1 MDELEQ
7 TLKRERENA
16 RVLSHVISKFRY
28 ILRATSY
35 KAILLMRA
43 AFLVVLSFL
52 LHPLKVL
59 FTKTTTNNTT
69 NNSRRG
75 FRRRRFLRASISR
88 ETETTPPSCQC
99 RRLSKDETMWLFPH
113 RIDPM
118 FEDDDEENT
127 KLNNVRSGRSERS
140 CHVWF
145 ENGYV

>member
-1 MDELEQ
+1 M
-7 TLKRERENA
+7 LKRERENA
-16 RVLSHVISKFRY
+16 RVLSHALEISSHSSRS
-28 ILRATSY
+28 IR
-35 KAILLMRA
+35 AILLMRA

-59 FTKTTTNNTT
+59 FTKTTSSSSN

-75 FRRRRFLRASISR
+75 FRRRRFLRASFSR
-88 ETETTPPSCQC
+88 ETETTPPSRQC
-99 RRLSKDETMWLFPH
+99 HRLSKDETMWLFPH

-118 FEDDDEENT
+118 FEDDDDEENNT
-127 KLNNVRSGRSERS
+127 LNNVRSGRSERS

>member
-1 MDELEQ
+1 M
-7 TLKRERENA
+7 LKRERENA
-16 RVLSHVISKFRY
+16 RVLSHALEISSHSSRS
-28 ILRATSY
+28 IR
-35 KAILLMRA
+35 AILLMRA

-59 FTKTTTNNTT
+59 FTKTTSSSSN

-75 FRRRRFLRASISR
+75 FFRRRRFLRASFSR
-88 ETETTPPSCQC
+88 ETETTPPSRQC
-99 RRLSKDETMWLFPH
+99 HRLSKDETMWLFPH

-118 FEDDDEENT
+118 FEDDDDEENNT
-127 KLNNVRSGRSERS
+127 LNNVRSGRSERS

>member
-16 RVLSHVISKFRY
+16 RVLSHVTRNFVTFF
-28 ILRATSY
+28 AQHH

-75 FRRRRFLRASISR
+75 FRRRRFLRASFSR
-88 ETETTPPSCQC
+88 ETETTPPSRQC
-99 RRLSKDETMWLFPH
+99 HRLSKDETMWLFPH

-127 KLNNVRSGRSERS
+127 KYNNIRSGRSERS

>member
-1 MDELEQ
+1 M
-7 TLKRERENA
+7 LKRERENA
-16 RVLSHVISKFRY
+16 RVLSHVTRNFVT
-28 ILRATSY
+28 LVFAQHH

-59 FTKTTTNNTT
+59 FTKTTSSSSN

-75 FRRRRFLRASISR
+75 FFRRRRFLRASFSR
-88 ETETTPPSCQC
+88 ETETTPPSRQC
-99 RRLSKDETMWLFPH
+99 HRLSKDETMWLFPH

-118 FEDDDEENT
+118 FEDDDDEENNT
-127 KLNNVRSGRSERS
+127 LNNVRSGRSERS

>member
-16 RVLSHVISKFRY
+16 RVLSHVISKFRH
-28 ILRATSY
+28 ILREHH

-75 FRRRRFLRASISR
+75 FRRRRFLRASFSR
-88 ETETTPPSCQC
+88 ETETTPPSRQC
-99 RRLSKDETMWLFPH
+99 HRLSKDETMWLFPH

-127 KLNNVRSGRSERS
+127 TLNNVRSGRSERS

>member
-1 MDELEQ
+1 MSSRNFVTYFAQ
-7 TLKRERENA
+7 
-16 RVLSHVISKFRY
+16 HH
-28 ILRATSY
+28 

-75 FRRRRFLRASISR
+75 FRRRRFLRASFSR
-88 ETETTPPSCQC
+88 ETETTTSTSRQC
-99 RRLSKDETMWLFPH
+99 HRLSRDETMWLFPH

-127 KLNNVRSGRSERS
+127 KYNNIRSGRSERS

>member
-1 MDELEQ
+1 M
-7 TLKRERENA
+7 LKRERENA
-16 RVLSHVISKFRY
+16 RVLSHALEISSLSSRS
-28 ILRATSY
+28 IR
-35 KAILLMRA
+35 AILLMRA

-59 FTKTTTNNTT
+59 FTKTTSSSSN

-75 FRRRRFLRASISR
+75 FFRRRRFLRASFSR
-88 ETETTPPSCQC
+88 ETETTPPSRQC
-99 RRLSKDETMWLFPH
+99 HRLSKDETMWLFPH

-118 FEDDDEENT
+118 FEDDDEENNT
-127 KLNNVRSGRSERS
+127 LNNVRSGRSERS

>member
-1 MDELEQ
+1 
-7 TLKRERENA
+7 
-16 RVLSHVISKFRY
+16 
-28 ILRATSY
+28 
-35 KAILLMRA
+35 MRA

-59 FTKTTTNNTT
+59 FTKTTSNNTT

-75 FRRRRFLRASISR
+75 FRRRRFLRASFSR
-88 ETETTPPSCQC
+88 ETETTPPSRQC
-99 RRLSKDETMWLFPH
+99 HRLSKDETMWLFPH

-127 KLNNVRSGRSERS
+127 KYNNIRSGRSERS

-145 ENGYV
+145 ENGYVWCRWYSWSQREIVFRLFVSLGVLSVVLSLSCLVV

>member
-1 MDELEQ
+1 MFRVSNSQLSFSC
-7 TLKRERENA
+7 ENA
-16 RVLSHVISKFRY
+16 FWT
-28 ILRATSY
+28 TSFFLIRFFAQHH

-59 FTKTTTNNTT
+59 FTKTTSNTT
-69 NNSRRG
+69 TNDSRRG
-75 FRRRRFLRASISR
+75 FRRRRFLRASFSR
-88 ETETTPPSCQC
+88 ETETTPPSRQC
-99 RRLSKDETMWLFPH
+99 HRLSKDETMWLFPH

-118 FEDDDEENT
+118 FEDDEEENT
-127 KLNNVRSGRSERS
+127 TNVRSGRSERS

>member
-16 RVLSHVISKFRY
+16 RVLSHVTRNFVT
-28 ILRATSY
+28 LVFAQHH

-69 NNSRRG
+69 YNSRRG
-75 FRRRRFLRASISR
+75 FRRRRFLRASFSR
-88 ETETTPPSCQC
+88 ETETTPPSRQC
-99 RRLSKDETMWLFPH
+99 HRLSRDETMWLFPH

-127 KLNNVRSGRSERS
+127 KYNNIRSGRSERS

>member
-1 MDELEQ
+1 MSSRNFVTYFAQ
-7 TLKRERENA
+7 
-16 RVLSHVISKFRY
+16 HH
-28 ILRATSY
+28 

-75 FRRRRFLRASISR
+75 FRRRRFLRASFSR
-88 ETETTPPSCQC
+88 ETETTPPSRQC

-140 CHVWF
+140 CHVCF